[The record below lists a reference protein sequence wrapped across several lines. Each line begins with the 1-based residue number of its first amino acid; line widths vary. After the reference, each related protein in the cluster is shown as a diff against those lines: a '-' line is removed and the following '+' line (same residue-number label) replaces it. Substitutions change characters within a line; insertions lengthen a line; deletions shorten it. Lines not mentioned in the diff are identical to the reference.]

1 MILKMSVAVE
11 FMEYSCWRISVQAP
25 RVPKA
30 VQAICGRETHPSEK
44 PSGAVVVMTE
54 GKKSGGWEEG
64 QGGAAATRRAVVPLR
79 KRDPL
84 ESWRAAPEWRR
95 GSSTG
100 VACGYHKSVPLGS
113 PFMKE
118 LAFSCEMADSLQG
131 QCLHRMS
138 RLLSQDHTPP

>member
-11 FMEYSCWRISVQAP
+11 FMDYSCCRIPVQAP

-64 QGGAAATRRAVVPLR
+64 QGGTAATRRAVVPLR

-84 ESWRAAPEWRR
+84 ESWRAASEWRR

-100 VACGYHKSVPLGS
+100 VACGYHKV
-113 PFMKE
+113 
-118 LAFSCEMADSLQG
+118 SL
-131 QCLHRMS
+131 LDLPS
-138 RLLSQDHTPP
+138 